1 MRSILKSRWSQASI
15 AAAIAGVAVFA
26 SSTADARSYCVR
38 WANGYCVAWQQDWRA
53 YNPYYGSPQYLAAP
67 PAYYPPPPPAY
78 YYPPPAYYSP
88 RGFTFSI
95 PLG

>member
-1 MRSILKSRWSQASI
+1 
-15 AAAIAGVAVFA
+15 VAVFA
-26 SSTADARSYCVR
+26 STAAEARSYCVPLGQR
-38 WANGYCVAWQQDWRA
+38 LLAWRGSRTGA
-53 YNPYYGSPQYLAAP
+53 RTIRYYGRLSIWRLRRLYYSAA
-67 PAYYPPPPPAY
+67 AAG